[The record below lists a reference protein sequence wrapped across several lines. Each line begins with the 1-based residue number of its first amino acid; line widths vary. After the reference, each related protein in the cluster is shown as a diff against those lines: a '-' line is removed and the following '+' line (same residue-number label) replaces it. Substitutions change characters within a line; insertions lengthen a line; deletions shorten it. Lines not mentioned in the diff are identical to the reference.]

1 MDRNYYYQKRA
12 QEHQREISQEL
23 TTRQLLNDA
32 NANPLATKRLKQIA
46 LRTVPATIVIITL
59 LWLYFS
65 G

>member
-12 QEHQREISQEL
+12 QEHQREISKEL
-23 TTRQLLNDA
+23 TTHQLLNDA

>member
-59 LWLYFS
+59 LCLYFS

>member
-1 MDRNYYYQKRA
+1 MDRNFYYQKRA
-12 QEHQREISQEL
+12 QEHQREISKEL